1 MAGPAGQP
9 VQTSTRRWDV
19 EDPQE
24 VERSKGFRSVS
35 VILRVIHTEAIVDQD
50 TGESVQEERAGAR
63 PLHAGKHGPRSG
75 EPGKSDGRRED
86 SGRRGQGSDESKRGN
101 G

>member
-9 VQTSTRRWDV
+9 VQTPPRRWDI

-50 TGESVQEERAGAR
+50 TGESAGGESGGPATACREAWPPKRGAGEERWEARRLWTAGTGFR
-63 PLHAGKHGPRSG
+63 
-75 EPGKSDGRRED
+75 
-86 SGRRGQGSDESKRGN
+86 
-101 G
+101 